1 MYLPCG
7 LYKYVG
13 VTSYPKGVRS
23 LDPKRPLSQILGILS
38 LRDPVPKDSK
48 DVRSESSK
56 DMRVPD
62 LLGSDLLQSLRPL
75 GQMLISL

>member
-7 LYKYVG
+7 LSKYVG

-56 DMRVPD
+56 DMRVP
-62 LLGSDLLQSLRPL
+62 SSKDLLQSLRPL